1 MSRTH
6 SHHSQG
12 GTCSLSVSS
21 FDPRHSAATTTTCT
35 SHSRWAARSTSAVE
49 RCCFLSVFSADLC
62 QLGVGWVGV
71 RVERE
76 RGTGGVCA
84 GWVAGGGSAMLF
96 SLPNLLS
103 RCDVIRGRVSGDKS
117 FRCVCIPAHLMFAPL
132 PWSRTCLAWS
142 TLLPTLSTCRVSTL
156 TRDGLIA
163 VLTTV
168 RLVLTTVPV
177 YPGHLHGPTGP
188 TGPTA
193 PTVWCSC

>member
-1 MSRTH
+1 M
-6 SHHSQG
+6 G
-12 GTCSLSVSS
+12 GTVDVCRRKVLFPLCLLRRFMSTWCRVG
-21 FDPRHSAATTTTCT
+21 RSAC
-35 SHSRWAARSTSAVE
+35 
-49 RCCFLSVFSADLC
+49 
-62 QLGVGWVGV
+62 G
-71 RVERE
+71 ERE
-76 RGTGGVCA
+76 RGTGGVCT

-188 TGPTA
+188 TGPT
-193 PTVWCSC
+193 VWCSC